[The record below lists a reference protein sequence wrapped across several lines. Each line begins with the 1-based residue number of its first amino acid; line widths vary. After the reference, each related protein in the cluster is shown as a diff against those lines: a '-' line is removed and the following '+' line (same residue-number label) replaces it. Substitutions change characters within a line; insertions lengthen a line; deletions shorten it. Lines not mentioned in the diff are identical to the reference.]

1 VTAVRSCRPSA
12 ASGTAWSRPLRADEV
27 AAGAA
32 ATDIAA
38 SFDLDHADSLDLLR
52 RQTSVLELIAA
63 GTPLADVLTCVVVAL
78 EELIEGS
85 RCSIL
90 LLDPATATLHHG
102 AAPSLPAAY
111 SVRIDGLPVGPEEG
125 SCGAAAYL
133 GTPVVAADI
142 RVDARWRRFR
152 DVATPHGM
160 RSCWSSPIQGRT
172 GIVGTFAVYHD
183 HPHRPPQR
191 ERRLVDRFTHL
202 ASVAID
208 HARLFGALAESEDRF
223 RRAFEDNAVGMVLA
237 GVDGRMVRVN
247 RALRE
252 MLGRTDRQLLGRTLD
267 EVVSPAAGAAGQ
279 LERLARDRAGPDY
292 YEAVHYEATARHTDG
307 RAIDLAVAASVVS
320 GADGVPVNLSV
331 NLLDIT
337 QRRAA
342 ERERRAR
349 REAEVARAAA
359 EAASR
364 AKSDFVAALNHE
376 LRTPLQAITG
386 FTELLRTLDLP
397 PDRRQAALEH
407 IGAATEH
414 VLSMVDDLLDI
425 AKIEADA
432 LPIRVEP
439 VELCGLLDEV
449 LALLAPLAAGHDV
462 TLRRAVLASTG
473 PPGRPAVRAD
483 RRRLRQVLINLVTN
497 GIRYNR
503 AGGWVEVAAR
513 DCGAP
518 TVIVA
523 VRDSGCGIPAEMVS
537 RLFTPFDRL
546 GAERSA
552 EPGAGLGLVV
562 ARALTEA
569 MGGTLEIRNAAEVG
583 TTAEVTLPAALSG

>member
-1 VTAVRSCRPSA
+1 MSA
-12 ASGTAWSRPLRADEV
+12 DRVAPGPV
-27 AAGAA
+27 AAAPGAA
-32 ATDIAA
+32 DIAGPWA
-38 SFDLDHADSLDLLR
+38 SFDLDHADTLGLLR
-52 RQTSVLELIAA
+52 RQTAVLELIAA
-63 GTPLADVLTCVVVAL
+63 GTPLPEVLTCVVVAL
-78 EELIEGS
+78 EDLIEGS

-90 LLDPATATLHHG
+90 LLDAATATLRHG

-111 SVRIDGLPVGPEEG
+111 SARIDGLPVGPQQG

-133 GTPVVAADI
+133 GTPVIATDI
-142 RVDARWRRFR
+142 LLDGRWRQFR
-152 DVATPHGM
+152 DVAAPHGM

-183 HPHRPPQR
+183 HPHRPPLR

-208 HARLFGALAESEDRF
+208 HAGLFGALAESEDRF

-247 RALRE
+247 RALRDL
-252 MLGRTDRQLLGRTLD
+252 LGRPETQLLGCPFDALVT
-267 EVVSPAAGAAGQ
+267 PTAGAGGQ
-279 LERLARDRAGPDY
+279 LERLARDRAGS
-292 YEAVHYEATARHTDG
+292 VHYEATARHPDG
-307 RAIDLAVAASVVS
+307 RVIDLAVAASVVS
-320 GADGVPVNLSV
+320 GADGLPVNLSV

-359 EAASR
+359 EAASQ
-364 AKSDFVAALNHE
+364 AKSEFVAALNHE

-397 PDRRQAALEH
+397 PERRQAALEH
-407 IGAATEH
+407 IGAATGH

-425 AKIEADA
+425 AKIEASA
-432 LPIRVEP
+432 LPIRFEP
-439 VELCGLLDEV
+439 VELGGLLDEV
-449 LALLAPLAAGHDV
+449 LALLAPLAAAHDV
-462 TLRRAVLASTG
+462 TLRPG
-473 PPGRPAVRAD
+473 PAGPGTVRAD

-497 GIRYNR
+497 AVRYNR
-503 AGGWVEVAAR
+503 AGGWVEVAAEG
-513 DCGAP
+513 GAA
-518 TVIVA
+518 TVTLS
-523 VRDSGCGIPAEMVS
+523 VRDSGPGIPAEMMT

-546 GAERSA
+546 GAEHSA

-562 ARALTEA
+562 ARALTQA
-569 MGGTLEIRNAAEVG
+569 MGGTLELRNAAAG
-583 TTAEVTLPAALSG
+583 TEAAVSLPAAPPG

>member
-1 VTAVRSCRPSA
+1 M
-12 ASGTAWSRPLRADEV
+12 RADEV
-27 AAGAA
+27 AADEAM
-32 ATDIAA
+32 
-38 SFDLDHADSLDLLR
+38 SFDLDHADSLCLLR
-52 RQTSVLELIAA
+52 RQTSVLELIAT
-63 GTPLADVLTCVVVAL
+63 GTPLAEVLNCVVVAL

-90 LLDPATATLHHG
+90 LLDQATATLRHG
-102 AAPSLPAAY
+102 AAPSLPVAYAA
-111 SVRIDGLPVGPEEG
+111 SIDGLLIGPEEG
-125 SCGAAAYL
+125 SCGAAAYF
-133 GTPVVAADI
+133 GAPVVAADI
-142 RVDARWRRFR
+142 RSDVRWQRFR

-183 HPHRPPQR
+183 HPHRPPLR
-191 ERRLVDRFTHL
+191 ERRLVDRFSHL

-208 HARLFGALAESEDRF
+208 HAGLFGALTESEDRF

-237 GVDGRMVRVN
+237 SVDGRIVRVN
-247 RALRE
+247 RALRD
-252 MLGRTDRQLLGRTLD
+252 MLGRSELQLLGCPLD
-267 EVVSPAAGAAGQ
+267 EVVCPVAGTAGR
-279 LERLARDRAGPDY
+279 LGRLARNGAGRVH
-292 YEAVHYEATARHTDG
+292 YEDYEATARHTDG
-307 RAIDLAVAASVVS
+307 RTIDLAVAASIVS

-364 AKSDFVAALNHE
+364 AKSEFVAALNHE

-407 IGAATEH
+407 IEAATAH
-414 VLSMVDDLLDI
+414 VLSMADDLLDI

-432 LPIRVEP
+432 LPIQVEP
-439 VELCGLLDEV
+439 VELSGLLDEV
-449 LALLAPLAAGHDV
+449 LALLTPLAVEHDV
-462 TLRRAVLASTG
+462 SLRRAVRDERGT
-473 PPGRPAVRAD
+473 VRAD

-497 GIRYNR
+497 GVRYNR
-503 AGGWVEVAAR
+503 AGGWVEV
-513 DCGAP
+513 GAKDSGAS
-518 TVIVA
+518 TVTVA
-523 VRDSGCGIPAEMVS
+523 VRDSGCGIPPEMMS

-546 GAERSA
+546 GAECSA

-562 ARALTEA
+562 ARALTEV
-569 MGGTLEIRNAAEVG
+569 MGGTLEIRSAAEVG
-583 TTAEVTLPAALSG
+583 TVAAITLPAAPKD

>member
-1 VTAVRSCRPSA
+1 M
-12 ASGTAWSRPLRADEV
+12 RADE
-27 AAGAA
+27 APAGPS
-32 ATDIAA
+32 A
-38 SFDLDHADSLDLLR
+38 SFDLDHADSLGLLR

-63 GTPLADVLTCVVVAL
+63 GTPLAEVLTCVVVAL

-90 LLDPATATLHHG
+90 LLDQATARLHHG

-111 SVRIDGLPVGPEEG
+111 SARIDGLLVGPQEG

-133 GTPVVAADI
+133 GTPVIAADI
-142 RVDARWRRFR
+142 RVDERWQRFR
-152 DVATPHGM
+152 DIATPHGM

-183 HPHRPPQR
+183 LPHRPPLR

-208 HARLFGALAESEDRF
+208 HAGLFGALAESEDRF

-247 RALRE
+247 RALR
-252 MLGRTDRQLLGRTLD
+252 DLLGRTEVQLLGCALD
-267 EVVSPAAGAAGQ
+267 EIVRPAAGAEGQ
-279 LERLARDRAGPDY
+279 LERLARNRAGPAH

-307 RAIDLAVAASVVS
+307 RTIDLAVAASVVS

-349 REAEVARAAA
+349 LEAEVARAAA

-364 AKSDFVAALNHE
+364 AKSEFVTALNHE

-407 IGAATEH
+407 IDAATGH
-414 VLSMVDDLLDI
+414 VLSMADDLLDI

-432 LPIRVEP
+432 LPVRVEP

-449 LALLAPLAAGHDV
+449 LALLAPLAAERNV
-462 TLRRAVLASTG
+462 ILR
-473 PPGRPAVRAD
+473 PPGCTGQSAVRAD

-497 GIRYNR
+497 GVRYNR
-503 AGGWVEVAAR
+503 AGGWVEVAAL
-513 DCGAP
+513 DSGP
-518 TVIVA
+518 STVTVA
-523 VRDSGCGIPAEMVS
+523 VRDSGRGIPAEKMS

-546 GAERSA
+546 GAECSA

-562 ARALTEA
+562 ALALTEA
-569 MGGTLEIRNAAEVG
+569 MHGTLDIRAAAEAG
-583 TTAEVTLPAALSG
+583 TSAEITLPAAEPQTSGGPGE

>member
-1 VTAVRSCRPSA
+1 M
-12 ASGTAWSRPLRADEV
+12 GADEV
-27 AAGAA
+27 ASD
-32 ATDIAA
+32 TWA
-38 SFDLDHADSLDLLR
+38 SFDLDRADSLCLLR
-52 RQTSVLELIAA
+52 RQTSVLELIAT
-63 GTPLADVLTCVVVAL
+63 GTPLAEVLNCVVVAL

-90 LLDPATATLHHG
+90 LLDQATATLHHG

-111 SVRIDGLPVGPEEG
+111 SDRIDGLLVGPQEG

-142 RVDARWRRFR
+142 RSDVRWQRFR

-183 HPHRPPQR
+183 HPHHPPLR

-208 HARLFGALAESEDRF
+208 HAGLFGALAESEDRF

-247 RALRE
+247 RALRD
-252 MLGRTDRQLLGRTLD
+252 MLGRTEPQLLGCALD
-267 EVVSPAAGAAGQ
+267 EVVRPTAGTAGQ
-279 LERLARDRAGPDY
+279 LERLARDRAGS
-292 YEAVHYEATARHTDG
+292 VHYEATARHTDG
-307 RAIDLAVAASVVS
+307 RTIDLAVAASVVS

-349 REAEVARAAA
+349 LEAEVARAAA

-364 AKSDFVAALNHE
+364 AKSEFVAALNHE

-414 VLSMVDDLLDI
+414 VLSMADDLLDI

-449 LALLAPLAAGHDV
+449 LALLAPLAVEHNVILRPAVYAG
-462 TLRRAVLASTG
+462 
-473 PPGRPAVRAD
+473 PGAVRAD

-497 GIRYNR
+497 GVRYNC
-503 AGGWVEVAAR
+503 AGGWVEVGVK
-513 DCGAP
+513 DSGAS
-518 TVIVA
+518 TVTVA
-523 VRDSGCGIPAEMVS
+523 VRDSGRGIPAEMMS

-546 GAERSA
+546 GAECSA

-569 MGGTLEIRNAAEVG
+569 MGGTLEIRSAAEVG
-583 TTAEVTLPAALSG
+583 TTAELTLPAASRQCHTN

>member
-1 VTAVRSCRPSA
+1 M
-12 ASGTAWSRPLRADEV
+12 RADEV
-27 AAGAA
+27 AAG
-32 ATDIAA
+32 TGA

-52 RQTSVLELIAA
+52 RQTSVLELISA
-63 GTPLADVLTCVVVAL
+63 GTPLAEVLTCVAVAL
-78 EELIEGS
+78 EELIEDS

-90 LLDPATATLHHG
+90 LFDPATATLHHG
-102 AAPSLPAAY
+102 AAPSLPITY
-111 SVRIDGLPVGPEEG
+111 SARIDGLPVGPQEG

-142 RVDARWRRFR
+142 RIDARWQRFR
-152 DVATPHGM
+152 DVATPYGM

-183 HPHRPPQR
+183 HPHRPPLR
-191 ERRLVDRFTHL
+191 ERRLVERFTHL

-208 HARLFGALAESEDRF
+208 HAGLFGALAESEDRF
-223 RRAFEDNAVGMVLA
+223 RRAFEDNAVGMLLA

-247 RALRE
+247 RALRD
-252 MLGRTDRQLLGRTLD
+252 MLGRTESQLLGCTLD
-267 EVVSPAAGAAGQ
+267 EVVSPTAGTAGQ
-279 LERLARDRAGPDY
+279 LERLARDRAGS
-292 YEAVHYEATARHTDG
+292 VHYEATARHTDG
-307 RAIDLAVAASVVS
+307 RTIDLAVAASVVS

-364 AKSDFVAALNHE
+364 AKSEFVAALNHE

-397 PDRRQAALEH
+397 PDRRQTALEH
-407 IGAATEH
+407 IDAAAGH
-414 VLSMVDDLLDI
+414 VLSMADDLLDI

-449 LALLAPLAAGHDV
+449 LALLAPLAAAHDV
-462 TLRRAVLASTG
+462 ILRPPVLASTV
-473 PPGRPAVRAD
+473 PAGRCAVRAD

-497 GIRYNR
+497 GVRYNR
-503 AGGWVEVAAR
+503 AGGWVEVGAAYSMAG
-513 DCGAP
+513 DSGAVDSGAS
-518 TVIVA
+518 TVTVA
-523 VRDSGCGIPAEMVS
+523 VRDSGRGIPAEMMS

-546 GAERSA
+546 GAECSA

-562 ARALTEA
+562 ARALTQA
-569 MGGTLEIRNAAEVG
+569 MDGTLEIRTAAETG
-583 TTAEVTLPAALSG
+583 TTAEITLPAASRG